1 MGLLLGCSTSRGVIR
16 AGPGLVVPSR
26 ALNAALFVAARLS
39 DALSTPIAETRKAL
53 QGGRGLH
60 SGAERIIENRRRR

>member
-26 ALNAALFVAARLS
+26 ALKSALFVAAQLS
-39 DALSTPIAETRKAL
+39 DALSN
-53 QGGRGLH
+53 GRQPASSVPAGCVL
-60 SGAERIIENRRRR
+60 RVNKR